1 MNDNIL
7 RAIESLC
14 DDIATNTNAEDNQKR
29 ANAILALAF
38 GGIFTEE
45 EIKED
50 CAEDN
55 SAVRTEKGKIKYPK
69 PGEQFEYNGIK
80 FTALGEE
87 QGGLLAIVSELLED
101 EMSLDENNLNDWRT
115 SSLREYLNGEYLE
128 QFNRGDLLPFVS
140 DLIADDG
147 MKNYGTAEDYVFL
160 LSCDLYR
167 KYREF
172 VPWFNRWWW
181 TLTPRTCGP
190 SHVSLARYVYAS
202 RATGEPYSSFGSNHA
217 CCPHGVAPA
226 CLFNPKIFE

>member
-38 GGIFTEE
+38 GGIFTPE
-45 EIKED
+45 EIEED
-50 CAEDN
+50 YTEDDSVAGAEKD
-55 SAVRTEKGKIKYPK
+55 KIKFQK

-87 QGGLLAIVSELLED
+87 QGGVLAIVSELLEE
-101 EMSLDENNLNDWRT
+101 EMPLDESNKNDWRT
-115 SSLREYLNGEYLE
+115 SSLRKYLNGEYLE

-140 DLIADDG
+140 DLTSDDG
-147 MKNYGTAEDYVFL
+147 MKDYGTAEDYVFL

-167 KYREF
+167 KYRES
-172 VPWFNRWWW
+172 VPRFNNWWW
-181 TLTPRTCGP
+181 TLTPWTCTP
-190 SHVSLARYVYAS
+190 SNASLARIVTSSGEVYD
-202 RATGEPYSSFGSNHA
+202 YSAYYG
-217 CCPHGVAPA
+217 HGVAPA

>member
-38 GGIFTEE
+38 GGIFTPE
-45 EIKED
+45 EIEED
-50 CAEDN
+50 YTEDDSVAGAEKD
-55 SAVRTEKGKIKYPK
+55 KITFPK

-80 FTALGEE
+80 FTVLGEE
-87 QGGLLAIVSELLED
+87 QGGVLAIVSELLEYK
-101 EMSLDENNLNDWRT
+101 MSLDESNKNDWRT
-115 SSLREYLNGEYLE
+115 SSLRKYLNGEYLE

-140 DLIADDG
+140 DLTSDGG

-167 KYREF
+167 KYRES
-172 VPWFNRWWW
+172 VPRFKFWWW
-181 TLTPRTCGP
+181 TLTPWTCSP
-190 SHVSLARYVYAS
+190 SYASLARIVDSSGELYNDSAYYV
-202 RATGEPYSSFGSNHA
+202 F
-217 CCPHGVAPA
+217 GVAPA

>member
-38 GGIFTEE
+38 GGIFTLE
-45 EIKED
+45 EIEED
-50 CAEDN
+50 YTEDDSAAGAEKD
-55 SAVRTEKGKIKYPK
+55 KIKFPK
-69 PGEQFEYNGIK
+69 PGEQFEYNGVK

-87 QGGLLAIVSELLED
+87 QGGVLAIVSELLED
-101 EMSLDENNLNDWRT
+101 EMPLDESNKNDWRT
-115 SSLREYLNGEYLE
+115 SSLRKYLNGEYLE

-140 DLIADDG
+140 DLTSDDG
-147 MKNYGTAEDYVFL
+147 MKDYGTAEDYVFL

-172 VPWFNRWWW
+172 VPRFNGRWG
-181 TLTPRTCGP
+181 TLTPWTCNP
-190 SHVSLARYVYAS
+190 SYATTARIVGSSGAVYGSYAY
-202 RATGEPYSSFGSNHA
+202 TGY
-217 CCPHGVAPA
+217 GVAPA